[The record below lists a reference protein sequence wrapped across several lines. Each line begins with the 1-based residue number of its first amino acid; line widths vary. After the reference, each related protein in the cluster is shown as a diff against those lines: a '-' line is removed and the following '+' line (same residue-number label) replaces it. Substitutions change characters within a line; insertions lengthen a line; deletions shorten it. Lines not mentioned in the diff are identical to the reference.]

1 MLISKENVFLYLF
14 EIFCVGALTPT
25 CTLLKADYWPASVLG
40 PRQLALSV
48 EFLFEILCVGA
59 PGRIFVRLI
68 TVNIKL
74 CA

>member
-1 MLISKENVFLYLF
+1 M
-14 EIFCVGALTPT
+14 
-25 CTLLKADYWPASVLG
+25 KADYWPASMLG